1 MKKCKLCKMTA
12 LFCAAFLTVCA
23 FLWNMQ
29 SVQGDGDTALYY
41 WGFEN
46 TTADAAGTLTS
57 GSEGSFTAGRQGQ
70 ALNVA
75 ENGAVKSGAIPTDTT
90 MGFTMAAWIYL
101 NEGAEGYNII
111 MSSGN
116 TAAEGSERF
125 QLHIGQ
131 AGPELGGGYLLA
143 FAPAV
148 DPLAFPGDGG

>member
-1 MKKCKLCKMTA
+1 MRHRGKIRLYNWIGGNEMKKCKLCKMTA

-75 ENGAVKSGAIPTDTT
+75 KMALLSRAPYRQTRLWVSPWRP
-90 MGFTMAAWIYL
+90 GFI
-101 NEGAEGYNII
+101 
-111 MSSGN
+111 
-116 TAAEGSERF
+116 
-125 QLHIGQ
+125 
-131 AGPELGGGYLLA
+131 
-143 FAPAV
+143 
-148 DPLAFPGDGG
+148 